1 MSLTSAGP
9 CSQVQNMM
17 QLARLKWGVKQPIA
31 HDPVENA
38 MKQVKALHLAL
49 VDAQANGSQ
58 LVNGTTPILV
68 PIAYVM

>member
-1 MSLTSAGP
+1 
-9 CSQVQNMM
+9 
-17 QLARLKWGVKQPIA
+17 LKWGVKQPIA

-68 PIAYVM
+68 SIAYVM